1 MRARYVTTAIFSLH
15 AAFIIGAELL
25 WVWTDVANTHRDALG
40 TAFVVFDLLA
50 SVITLS
56 NARKLQGR
64 ERTSWMLLGSAIMVW
79 STTSIYFNTVLVP
92 AGPVP
97 VPSLADVGFL
107 AFIPLAIGGLLF
119 RLPPRLK
126 ERSAAQRIDGVA
138 ATLAAAALSA
148 AIVMGPVLSHT
159 DGRGLELLTVSAYPF
174 SDALLLGMV
183 VASLALNQ
191 WRVDRVSAMVAI
203 GLAAFWIADSSY
215 VMLQAQNAYNGVAAT
230 DVGWSICMLLFAIS
244 SRESVRRAGAARR
257 EPEPRQYADVTS
269 PIAFALVGLGILVT
283 AATMHLHPVAVVLA
297 ALSLTAML
305 VRLGLSLGENARLL
319 TASRHE
325 ATTDAL
331 TGIGNRR
338 ALIRDLELAIAAGEP
353 TTLVLFDLD
362 GFKSYNDVFG
372 HPAGDALLERL
383 AHNLEAR
390 VAGGVGA
397 AYRIGGDEFCALVHG
412 LADTAQLDHFAEALS
427 ESGEGFQIG
436 ASLGAVQLPPE
447 AKHAQDALKLVD
459 QRMYACKNSNRASAR
474 AQSSEVLVRVLCE
487 RVPGMSR
494 HLDAV
499 RERATQT
506 AIEMGVELSRIEHL
520 RHAAMLHD
528 IGCMSIPDA
537 ILSKPGPL
545 SEEEVA
551 FVREH
556 PAAGSRILDAAPAL
570 KHLAPIVR
578 AVQERF
584 DGTGYPD
591 GLQGEQIPLE
601 ARIIAVCDAYDTMVE
616 DRPFRAAMSE
626 EAALA
631 ELYAGSGT
639 QFDPNVVDGFGHALL
654 ARHIVNR
661 AA

>member
-1 MRARYVTTAIFSLH
+1 MI
-15 AAFIIGAELL
+15 
-25 WVWTDVANTHRDALG
+25 
-40 TAFVVFDLLA
+40 
-50 SVITLS
+50 
-56 NARKLQGR
+56 NARKLEGR
-64 ERTSWMLLGSAIMVW
+64 DRASWMLLGAAMCSWTFA
-79 STTSIYFNTVLVP
+79 SSYYNLVLLP
-92 AGPVP
+92 TGDVP
-97 VPSLADVGFL
+97 VPSVADLFYL
-107 AFIPLAIGGLLF
+107 AFVPLALGGLLF
-119 RLPPRLK
+119 RLPPKLK
-126 ERSAAQRIDGVA
+126 QRSVTQLIDGVA
-138 ATLAAAALSA
+138 AALAAAALSA
-148 AIVMGPVLSHT
+148 AIVAGPVLANS
-159 DGRGLELLTVSAYPF
+159 DGRGLELLTISAYPF
-174 SDALLLGMV
+174 GDALMLGVV
-183 VASLALNQ
+183 VASLALNH
-191 WRVDRVSAMVAI
+191 WRVDRPSLLVAV
-203 GLAAFWIADSSY
+203 GLAAFWLADSVY
-215 VMLQAQNAYNGVAAT
+215 VLLQAQNAYGSAT
-230 DVGWSICMLLFAIS
+230 PFDAGWSLCALLFAVG
-244 SRESVRRAGAARR
+244 SRDAARTGR
-257 EPEPRQYADVTS
+257 TTQVTAPRQYADVTS
-269 PIAFALVGLGILVT
+269 PIAFAAVGLGILVV
-283 AATMHLHPVAVVLA
+283 AAIVHLHPVAVILA

-319 TASRHE
+319 IASRQE

-338 ALIRDLELAIAAGEP
+338 ALIRDLETAIATDEP

-383 AHNLEAR
+383 AHNLNAR
-390 VAGGVGA
+390 VADGAGA

-412 LADTAQLDHFAEALS
+412 LADTSQLDYLAEALS

-447 AKHAQDALKLVD
+447 AKDAQDALKLVD

-474 AQSSEVLVRVLCE
+474 AQSSEVLVQVLCE

-537 ILSKPGPL
+537 ILTKPGPL
-545 SEEEVA
+545 DEDEIA

-591 GLQGEQIPLE
+591 GLRGEQIPLE
-601 ARIIAVCDAYDTMVE
+601 SRIIAVCDAYDTMVE
-616 DRPFRAAMSE
+616 GRPFRAAMTAQE
-626 EAALA
+626 ALA

>member
-1 MRARYVTTAIFSLH
+1 MRARYVTNAIL
-15 AAFIIGAELL
+15 ALYATFIVVADIALL
-25 WVWTDVANTHRDALG
+25 TTDVVSTHRDALG
-40 TAFVVFDLLA
+40 TAYVLFALAASLITLNHARQLRGRERVSWILLGGAILSWSLA
-50 SVITLS
+50 SVYL
-56 NARKLQGR
+56 N
-64 ERTSWMLLGSAIMVW
+64 V
-79 STTSIYFNTVLVP
+79 VLVP
-92 AGPVP
+92 SGDVP
-97 VPSLADVGFL
+97 VPSLGDIAFL
-107 AFIPLAIGGLLF
+107 AFIPLAVGGLLL
-119 RLPPRLK
+119 RLPPKLRQ
-126 ERSAAQRIDGVA
+126 RSAAERIDGVA
-138 ATLAAAALSA
+138 AALAAAALSA
-148 AIVMGPVLSHT
+148 AIVMGPVLANT
-159 DGRGLELLTVSAYPF
+159 DGRGLELLTISAYPF
-174 SDALLLGMV
+174 SDAIMLGIV

-191 WRVDRVSAMVAI
+191 WRVDRVSALVAL
-203 GLAAFWIADSSY
+203 GLVAFWVGDSAY
-215 VMLQAQNAYNGVAAT
+215 AMLQAQGAYNGAAPT
-230 DVGWSICMLLFAIS
+230 DAGWCLCMLLFAIGS
-244 SRESVRRAGAARR
+244 GEAVRRSG
-257 EPEPRQYADVTS
+257 EPRGETEPRRHADIIS
-269 PIAFALVGLGILVT
+269 PIAFAAIGLGILI
-283 AATMHLHPVAVVLA
+283 AAAIIHLHPVAVILA
-297 ALSLTAML
+297 SLSLTAML
-305 VRLGLSLGENARLL
+305 LRLGLSLAENASMLV
-319 TASRHE
+319 ASRHE

-338 ALIRDLELAIAAGEP
+338 ALIRDLERAITTSDP

-383 AHNLEAR
+383 AHNLAAR
-390 VAGGVGA
+390 VAGGVGT

-412 LADTAQLDHFAEALS
+412 LADETQLDHLAEALS

-447 AKHAQDALKLVD
+447 ATNAQDALKLVD

-528 IGCMSIPDA
+528 IGCMSVPDA

-545 SEEEVA
+545 NDEEIA

-591 GLQGEQIPLE
+591 GLRGEQIPLE
-601 ARIIAVCDAYDTMVE
+601 SRIIAVCDAYDTMVE
-616 DRPFRAAMSE
+616 GRPFRAAMTE
-626 EAALA
+626 QEALA